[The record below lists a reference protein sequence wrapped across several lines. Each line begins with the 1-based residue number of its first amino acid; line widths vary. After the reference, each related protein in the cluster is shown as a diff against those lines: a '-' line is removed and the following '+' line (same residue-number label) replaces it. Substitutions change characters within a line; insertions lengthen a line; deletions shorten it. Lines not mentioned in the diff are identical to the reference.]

1 MQSSKIAV
9 LRERGG
15 ALPWKMVSET
25 QLGLGKAFNRLKY
38 WKLDAAA
45 DDAVMIYDMTSW
57 VQFDPKNSG

>member
-1 MQSSKIAV
+1 MEQ
-9 LRERGG
+9 GG

-38 WKLDAAA
+38 WKIDAAA